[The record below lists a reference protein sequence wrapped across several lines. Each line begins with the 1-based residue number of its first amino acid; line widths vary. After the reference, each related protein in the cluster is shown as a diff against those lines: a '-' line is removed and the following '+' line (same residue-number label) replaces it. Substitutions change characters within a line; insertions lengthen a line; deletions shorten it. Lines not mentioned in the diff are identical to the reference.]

1 MKELIGKRGFDKSS
15 FLQKIAT
22 GKTEIGGET
31 EIANEF
37 NIVLQI
43 NVQNW
48 PKKYHN
54 HLDFSKVIWRV
65 QL

>member
-22 GKTEIGGET
+22 GKTEIVGET

-48 PKKYHN
+48 PKK
-54 HLDFSKVIWRV
+54 
-65 QL
+65 

>member
-22 GKTEIGGET
+22 GKTEIVGEI

-48 PKKYHN
+48 SKKYHN

>member
-15 FLQKIAT
+15 FLQKTAT
-22 GKTEIGGET
+22 GKTEIVGET

-48 PKKYHN
+48 PKK
-54 HLDFSKVIWRV
+54 
-65 QL
+65 